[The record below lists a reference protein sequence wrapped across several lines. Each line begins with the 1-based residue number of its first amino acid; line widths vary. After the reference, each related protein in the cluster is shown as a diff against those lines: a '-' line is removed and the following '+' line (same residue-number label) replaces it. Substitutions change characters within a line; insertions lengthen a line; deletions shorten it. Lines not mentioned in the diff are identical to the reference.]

1 MPNYIAKYR
10 PYIQT
15 CLKNYPSL
23 KKPFEKKKNYIL
35 QGPLQLGEPLKG
47 NLNGLRSF
55 PLQKNFIIIYLV
67 CEECRRLKLESSYQ
81 CAACGKIPDNSVIFL
96 LFGPHDEAY
105 YSDAPQQREKLK
117 DASSKDIPPEA
128 GK

>member
-1 MPNYIAKYR
+1 MPDYIAKHR

-15 CLKNYPSL
+15 CLEKYPHL

-35 QGPLQLGEPLKG
+35 QNPLQLGEPLKG

-67 CEECRRLKLESSYQ
+67 CEECRKLKQESINQ
-81 CAACGKIPDNSVIFL
+81 CAVCGKIPVNSVIFL
-96 LFGPHDEAY
+96 LFGHQDEAY

-117 DASSKDIPPEA
+117 NEE
-128 GK
+128 